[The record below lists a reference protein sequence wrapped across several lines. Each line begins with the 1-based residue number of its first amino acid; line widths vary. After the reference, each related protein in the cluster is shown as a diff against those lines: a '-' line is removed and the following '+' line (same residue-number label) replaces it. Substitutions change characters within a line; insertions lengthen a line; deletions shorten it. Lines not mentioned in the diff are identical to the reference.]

1 MMSRRIESHETPGW
15 SYSVEEVSLG
25 VYHVL
30 GRDTQGRSVDLR
42 GTNPDELL
50 ARARDE
56 AARISSD
63 RGAKPQAH
71 ESNN

>member
-1 MMSRRIESHETPGW
+1 MMSRRIESDETPGW
-15 SYSVEEVSLG
+15 SYSVEEVSAG
-25 VYHVL
+25 VYQVF

-63 RGAKPQAH
+63 RGADQQAH
-71 ESNN
+71 EPND